1 MAVES
6 PFEILELPDG
16 GQLFTH
22 VSAFEEGSMAI
33 TPRDG
38 RPAKVVRTV
47 RIHVPPAEK
56 AHFPFYWDLTAQT
69 LIAQLLP
76 MLPSIVKEK
85 RAIKITKSGLGAS
98 ARFSLEVRP

>member
-1 MAVES
+1 MAIES

-22 VSAFEEGSMAI
+22 VTGFEDGSMAI

-38 RPAKVVRTV
+38 RPSKVVRTV
-47 RIHVPPAEK
+47 RIHVLPAEK

-76 MLPSIVKEK
+76 MLPMIVREK
-85 RAIKITKSGLGAS
+85 KLITIKKSGAGPS
-98 ARFSLEVRP
+98 ARFSLEVR